1 MRLQNRSHGGS
12 AFMPCADELESACL
26 DRRGEKRRGRM
37 PVICSAQHKAEQQG
51 SHFQALS
58 NTRMCLPRG
67 VPRRLGRG
75 RPCGLGSSASAWG
88 AAGRDRGSPSL
99 QVVVRRPGVQLLDA
113 RGNEEGEEVP
123 VVCVCSGWCRG
134 VSAGVMCVVVDKDA
148 QRHGARLLPRSTP
161 AQPLTAAI
169 TPPQPARSWWWCL
182 YVCGVLR
189 CVVL

>member
-1 MRLQNRSHGGS
+1 
-12 AFMPCADELESACL
+12 
-26 DRRGEKRRGRM
+26 M

-75 RPCGLGSSASAWG
+75 RLCGLGSSASAWG

-113 RGNEEGEEVP
+113 RGTEEGEEVP
-123 VVCVCSGWCRG
+123 VECVRSVWCRG
-134 VSAGVMCVVVDKDA
+134 VSAGVCVCGRG
-148 QRHGARLLPRSTP
+148 QRCSWGDDEESRLLPRFTP
-161 AQPLTAAI
+161 THRVLQQP
-169 TPPQPARSWWWCL
+169 
-182 YVCGVLR
+182 
-189 CVVL
+189 